1 MVIVRRFS
9 PAFLSVILCLA
20 SIPQGLALQTA
31 APPVQA
37 EARGAQVWVNGQR
50 AFTLEA
56 SLGGLPAESRA
67 RITADR
73 LRAAGLDG
81 RVSVSM
87 VMVGKQARL
96 LFDGNEGVTAGRPDA
111 HRAGITVSRL
121 GQHWV
126 QRLRLALA
134 SPAIQTPQTTVIV
147 PVGEQRV
154 ITIGGWLEGPVSI
167 GSAPA
172 GLADCSTDG
181 RNIIIRGVS
190 PGTIQIQANVQQ
202 WSRSFTVRIMK
213 YAGEWRLP
221 ATVDVAGSPASAD
234 FIRRTV
240 RAAILRHTQLEP
252 GASLEIAPVENAR
265 PLDMA
270 STGMV
275 SVRARCAG
283 PGLLLR
289 TWAQT
294 VLVRNVGASP
304 ARPTHLTVSNYPE
317 TFSRYQVLTETPLD
331 MSADVRMLY
340 HHANGLPQA
349 CRFIIEVVNP
359 HDHPVTLRLSGYA
372 ARPFRDPVR
381 AGFEAGRGFMLCR
394 SDNRSQL
401 ITIDPRTVQP
411 LLVQRLPAG
420 FTASGVILIAPHS
433 SLPGPVSLRVRT
445 DDQLQLP
452 VCQGGADTWAA
463 IAPMPLVSAPTL
475 RPAQAVRFSVA
486 DKRLDARYEV
496 GKTWQFIRIGERA
509 ITDDSG
515 RRLDGNYGVIYSLD
529 IEIVNPQ
536 QRPVNVELA
545 FEPSA
550 GIAAAVFNIS
560 GHLRAV
566 PSALPPH
573 EHNMWRLR
581 LEPGARRTIRVET
594 MPLAGSNYPAT
605 LLVRS

>member
-1 MVIVRRFS
+1 MYKSLVCCVFCLLSLIPAVHS
-9 PAFLSVILCLA
+9 PA
-20 SIPQGLALQTA
+20 LQSA
-31 APPVQA
+31 NPPVQA
-37 EARGAQVWVNGQR
+37 ESRGAQLWVNGQR
-50 AFTLEA
+50 AFTFEA
-56 SLGGLPAESRA
+56 DLGGLPPETRA
-67 RITADR
+67 RIAADR
-73 LRAAGLDG
+73 VRAAGLDG
-81 RVSVSM
+81 QVTVTM

-111 HRAGITVSRL
+111 HRAGMTVARL

-126 QRLRLALA
+126 QRLRLVLSAQ
-134 SPAIQTPQTTVIV
+134 AIQAPLAAVIV

-154 ITIGGWLEGPVSI
+154 IPIGGWLDGPVSVA
-167 GSAPA
+167 SSPA
-172 GLADCSTDG
+172 GLADCTTDG

-190 PGTIQIQANVQQ
+190 PGVIQMQATVQQ
-202 WSRSFTVRIMK
+202 WSRPFTVRVMK

-221 ATVDVAGSPASAD
+221 PTVEVSGSPASAD

-240 RAAILRHTQLEP
+240 RAAVLRHTRLEP
-252 GASLEIAPVENAR
+252 GAVLEIAPVDNSK
-265 PLDMA
+265 PLDLA
-270 STGMV
+270 TSTAV
-275 SVRARCAG
+275 TVRARSSG
-283 PGLLLR
+283 PGLLPR
-289 TWAQT
+289 AWTQT
-294 VLVRNVGASP
+294 VQVRNVGAAP

-331 MSADVRMLY
+331 TSADVRMLY
-340 HHANGLPQA
+340 HHANGLPSA
-349 CRFIIEVVNP
+349 CRFIIEVMNP
-359 HDHPVTLRLSGYA
+359 HDHPITVRLSGYA

-394 SDNRSQL
+394 ADNRSQL
-401 ITIDPRTVQP
+401 ITVDGRTVQP

-420 FTASGVILIAPHS
+420 FTASGVVLITPQS
-433 SLPGPVSLRVRT
+433 SLPGALSLRVRT
-445 DDQLQLP
+445 DDQLQMP
-452 VCQGGADTWAA
+452 VCEGGADTWAA
-463 IAPMPLVSAPTL
+463 IAPVPLFDAPTL

-536 QRPVNVELA
+536 ERPVNVELA

-550 GIAAAVFNIS
+550 GIAAAVFSIS

-573 EHNMWRLR
+573 EHNMWQLR